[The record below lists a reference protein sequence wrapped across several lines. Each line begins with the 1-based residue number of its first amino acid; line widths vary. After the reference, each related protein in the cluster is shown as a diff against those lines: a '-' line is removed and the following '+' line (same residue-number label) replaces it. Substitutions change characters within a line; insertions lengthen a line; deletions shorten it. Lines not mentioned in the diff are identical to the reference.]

1 MAKRSS
7 KNAGT
12 AAARDG
18 NAENAKSRS
27 KRRRPTKRP
36 NRLPWIAGAAAV
48 LALIVVPIVLE
59 AVQAANLPG
68 ERFPSQG
75 NRHVPLGAE
84 VPAYNSDPPTSG
96 PHTNALVP
104 WGVYGPEDEV
114 PHDQMLI
121 HNMEDGGVVLWYR
134 PSDDPTETD
143 ARITTL
149 ERAADGYRRIVI
161 VPRADMPTDFA
172 LTAWQRLQRF
182 ESADV
187 EGMRAFVE
195 AFEGVD
201 HHVP

>member
-1 MAKRSS
+1 MAKRSP
-7 KNAGT
+7 KNDAK
-12 AAARDG
+12 AARGANDG
-18 NAENAKSRS
+18 GGKPRS

-36 NRLPWIAGAAAV
+36 NRLPWIAGAIAL
-48 LALIVVPIVLE
+48 LALIAVPIALE
-59 AVQAANLPG
+59 AVEAANLPG

-75 NRHVPLGAE
+75 NRHVPLGAD

-114 PHDQMLI
+114 PPDQVLI

-134 PSDDPTETD
+134 PSDDPAETN
-143 ARITTL
+143 ARIATL
-149 ERAADGYRRIVI
+149 ERAADGFRRIVI
-161 VPRADMPTDFA
+161 VPRADMPTEFA

-182 ESADV
+182 ETAD
-187 EGMRAFVE
+187 EGAMRAFVD
-195 AFEGVD
+195 AFEGID